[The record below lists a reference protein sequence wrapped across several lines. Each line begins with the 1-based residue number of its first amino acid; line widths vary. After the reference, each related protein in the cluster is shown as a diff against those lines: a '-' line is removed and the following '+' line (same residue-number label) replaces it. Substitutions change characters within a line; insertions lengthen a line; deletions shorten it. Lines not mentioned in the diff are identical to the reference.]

1 MNVSLKEVV
10 YVYGPAT
17 NTSFIFT
24 KHPLP
29 RFLYR
34 SIPAQNY
41 IYIRWKIHLAFTLR
55 SIIIIY
61 QEIIVLHLSPMYR

>member
-1 MNVSLKEVV
+1 MFMGLPLILHSFSQ
-10 YVYGPAT
+10 
-17 NTSFIFT
+17 NTHYQEFM
-24 KHPLP
+24 
-29 RFLYR
+29 YR

-41 IYIRWKIHLAFTLR
+41 VYIRWKIHLAFTLR